1 MCRWLAYSG
10 APIHL
15 EEAIFRPEHSLIDQS
30 LNARQGETTTNGD
43 GFGIGWYGNR
53 DFPGVYRDIQP
64 AWNDANLQALA
75 AQIESRLF
83 FAHIRAATGTAVQR
97 TNCHPFRYGCWLFVH
112 NGSIGGFDKIKR
124 DLVLAVAPELYNEIR
139 GTTDSEIMFFLALTF
154 GMADDVLRGVAR
166 MVGFVEATGTKHGI
180 EHPMQMALGISDG
193 GRLYGFRYS
202 TEGRSRTLFH
212 SADIEA
218 VREIVPGARRFSSD
232 ARAVVSEPLT
242 DMSDVW
248 IGVPE
253 SSWLTVDKGEIRIE
267 DFVPQMP

>member
-1 MCRWLAYSG
+1 M
-10 APIHL
+10 
-15 EEAIFRPEHSLIDQS
+15 
-30 LNARQGETTTNGD
+30 
-43 GFGIGWYGNR
+43 
-53 DFPGVYRDIQP
+53 
-64 AWNDANLQALA
+64 
-75 AQIESRLF
+75 
-83 FAHIRAATGTAVQR
+83 
-97 TNCHPFRYGCWLFVH
+97 FVH

-253 SSWLTVDKGEIRIE
+253 SSWLTVDKAEIRIE